1 MSEQPSVA
9 LTDAEYFGM
18 AFIYV
23 HKETSNV
30 KVLNVDVAKE
40 WHKSPEAEKWKHTAT
55 INTHIWLEHN
65 LNESK
70 GAREKSLKGLI
81 GK

>member
-1 MSEQPSVA
+1 MNEKIE

-23 HKETSNV
+23 HKETKKV
-30 KVLNVDVAKE
+30 KILNVEVAKN
-40 WHKSPEAEKWKHTAT
+40 WHKTPDADKWDHTAT
-55 INTHIWLEHN
+55 INTHMYLESL
-65 LNESK
+65 LNGSK
-70 GAREKSLKGLI
+70 SEQNKSLKGLV

>member
-1 MSEQPSVA
+1 MNDKIE

-23 HKETSNV
+23 HKETKKV
-30 KVLNVDVAKE
+30 KVLNVDVAKD
-40 WHKSPEAEKWKHTAT
+40 WHKTPDADTWTHTST
-55 INTHIWLEHN
+55 INTHLYLESL
-65 LNESK
+65 LNGSK
-70 GAREKSLKGLI
+70 SEQNKSLKGLV

>member
-1 MSEQPSVA
+1 MNEKIE

-23 HKETSNV
+23 HKETKKV
-30 KVLNVDVAKE
+30 KVLNVDLAKN
-40 WHKSPEAEKWKHTAT
+40 WHKTPDADTWTHTST
-55 INTHIWLEHN
+55 INTHLYLESL

-70 GAREKSLKGLI
+70 AAQNKSLKGLV

>member
-1 MSEQPSVA
+1 MNEKIE

-23 HKETSNV
+23 HKETKKV
-30 KVLNVDVAKE
+30 KILNVDVARDWYKT
-40 WHKSPEAEKWKHTAT
+40 PDADKWTHTST
-55 INTHIWLEHN
+55 INTHLYLESL
-65 LNESK
+65 LNGSK
-70 GAREKSLKGLI
+70 SEQNKSLKHLV

>member
-1 MSEQPSVA
+1 MSEPQVA

-23 HKETSNV
+23 HKETKKV
-30 KVLNVDVAKE
+30 KVLNVDVAKQ
-40 WHKSPEAEKWKHTAT
+40 WYKTPDADQWSHTST
-55 INTHIWLEHN
+55 INTHMYMERL
-65 LNESK
+65 LNDTKS
-70 GAREKSLKGLI
+70 AREKSLKHLV